1 MPAAPTPPDGT
12 QLVRASAA
20 DTARIALRV
29 LLPTLS
35 VGVIVRRP
43 RAMALAQRFQLDRS
57 AIRLMADLRSRY
69 GSGPL
74 RLRIPG
80 RELAM
85 VLDPAHVREILHDN
99 PQRFTPANREKRAA
113 LSHFQPRGVLISRGR
128 ERARRRQFHEDVLQ
142 IDQPVHELG
151 PRIVEVGRQEG
162 RLIADRAASANDL
175 DWDTFAAGW
184 WRAVRRA
191 VLGDG
196 ARDDDRLISLLN
208 ELRADANWA
217 FLRPRRQCRYRQFQQ
232 RLHAHLRKAEP
243 ASLATSIADRDERD
257 VDPDEQ
263 VPHWLFAFD
272 AAGMVAFRTLALLA
286 THPEHARAVRDEITA
301 ADGETPLLPYLRA
314 CLLDT
319 VRLWPTTPA
328 LLRDSVTPTQ
338 WEKRTLPAGAGLFV
352 FTPFFHRDETT
363 VRNAHRFSPAGW
375 MDDASSL
382 NPALVP
388 FSDGPGRCP
397 GRNLVLLLSSSLLA
411 TLLQQQRFTL
421 LNNTIL
427 DPDRPLPATLD
438 NFGLHFRAD
447 PSQADT
453 RTRTR

>member
-1 MPAAPTPPDGT
+1 MPAPPTPQNGT
-12 QLVRASAA
+12 ELVRASAA

-35 VGVIVRRP
+35 AGVIARRP

-57 AIRLMADLRSRY
+57 AIRLMAELRSHY

-74 RLRIPG
+74 RLPIPG
-80 RELAM
+80 RELAV
-85 VLDPAHVREILHDN
+85 VLAPDHVREILHDN

-128 ERARRRQFHEDVLQ
+128 ERTRRRQFHEDVLQ
-142 IDQPVHELG
+142 TDQPVHELG
-151 PRIVEVGRQEG
+151 PRIAEVARQEG
-162 RLIADRAASANDL
+162 RVIADRAASAGHL
-175 DWDTFAAGW
+175 DWGTFAAGW
-184 WRAVRRA
+184 WRAVRRV

-196 ARDDDRLISLLN
+196 ARDDDRLISLLD

-217 FLRPRRQCRYRQFQQ
+217 FLLPRRQSRYRQFQE
-232 RLHAHLRKAEP
+232 RLHEHLRRAETG
-243 ASLATSIADRDERD
+243 SLAATIVDRDEQD
-257 VDPDEQ
+257 VAPNEQ

-286 THPEHARAVRDEITA
+286 THPEHARAARDEIDA
-301 ADGETPLLPYLRA
+301 AGGETGEAGTTPLLPYLRS

-338 WEKRTLPAGAGLFV
+338 WGGRTLPAGAGLLV
-352 FTPFFHRDETT
+352 FTPLFHRDETT
-363 VRNAHRFSPAGW
+363 VHDAHRFSPAGW
-375 MDDASSL
+375 MDDAASR

-397 GRNLVLLLSSSLLA
+397 GRNLVLLVTSSLLA
-411 TLLQQQRFTL
+411 ALLQQQRFSL
-421 LNNTIL
+421 QNNAIL
-427 DPDRPLPATLD
+427 DPDQPLPATLD
-438 NFGLHFRAD
+438 NFGLHFRVD
-447 PSQADT
+447 
-453 RTRTR
+453 